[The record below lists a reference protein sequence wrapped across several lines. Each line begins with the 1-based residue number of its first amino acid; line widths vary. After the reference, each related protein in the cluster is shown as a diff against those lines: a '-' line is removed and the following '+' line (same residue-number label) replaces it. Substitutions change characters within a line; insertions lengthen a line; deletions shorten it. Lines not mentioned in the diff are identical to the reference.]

1 MSAACEHRYV
11 GNTCPYGC
19 FAERPA
25 ASMDELMAATEVA
38 ERELL
43 VACNALYVAT
53 DEKVADD
60 VKAKARAVIEAHT
73 AFNRALAAN
82 QRTGRIVHGDA

>member
-1 MSAACEHRYV
+1 MPEQRAANLHELSAAT
-11 GNTCPYGC
+11 G
-19 FAERPA
+19 A
-25 ASMDELMAATEVA
+25 A

-82 QRTGRIVHGDA
+82 QRTGRIIHGDA